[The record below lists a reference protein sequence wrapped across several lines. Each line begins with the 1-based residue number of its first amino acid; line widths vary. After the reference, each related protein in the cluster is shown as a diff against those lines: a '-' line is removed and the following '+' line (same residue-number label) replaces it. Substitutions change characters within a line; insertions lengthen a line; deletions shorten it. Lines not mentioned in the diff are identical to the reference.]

1 MEQVEKRIM
10 EKAERA
16 RSVNASRSRGNITD
30 STFYMAQSEL
40 SDARERWHET
50 RASVIQTGR
59 KLAELQQE
67 RMRVAVEAEI
77 AREQDLKQAMQ
88 SVSEEEVTTAVIGNL
103 LSTIPDTYGRRR
115 VDQQVSF
122 TVVRRTA
129 SGPTRM
135 AAGEDVTLQPGDLLQ
150 VVPAGEAVV
159 HGPSGSAAGV
169 PSSM

>member
-1 MEQVEKRIM
+1 
-10 EKAERA
+10 
-16 RSVNASRSRGNITD
+16 
-30 STFYMAQSEL
+30 MAQSEL

-67 RMRVAVEAEI
+67 RMRVTVEAEI

-103 LSTIPDTYGRRR
+103 LSTIPDTNGRRNM
-115 VDQQVSF
+115 DQQVSF
-122 TVVRRTA
+122 TIIRRTA

-135 AAGEDVTLQPGDLLQ
+135 TADEQVTLQPGDLLQ
-150 VVPAGEAVV
+150 VTRVGDAVV
-159 HGPSGSAAGV
+159 QGRSGSATAL